1 MIRANKYLRIANAK
15 ETLFGVVK
23 TIAGKQSCKCQHSDT
38 IRRGEQNERKKKT
51 SSSGIFSREC
61 KKLYSYPICCKIQ
74 RKPWVLGEKD
84 DYKGWVVDYVA
95 GDILSC
101 LVFL

>member
-1 MIRANKYLRIANAK
+1 M
-15 ETLFGVVK
+15 
-23 TIAGKQSCKCQHSDT
+23 
-38 IRRGEQNERKKKT
+38 KKKNLVT
-51 SSSGIFSREC
+51 LEC
-61 KKLYSYPICCKIQ
+61 SLESVRSFNSYPICCKIQ

-84 DYKGWVVDYVA
+84 DYKGWVVDYVT